1 MDDPMKD
8 IRPRVTPE
16 IALAMKARLQPLPD
30 WLLAALGY
38 TACNGENG
46 GGADHA
52 EPEAIIRQ
60 GKRDVTL
67 TSMAGAMRAKGFSE
81 GAILSA
87 LLVEN
92 ENRCIPCLS
101 TAQVE
106 KIAESVARYE
116 PDPFAHVTFK
126 NVTPAG
132 ANGHAA
138 NGPPETAAETVEIVR
153 ILASQLKAAE
163 HNDEWLWKG
172 YMARGGI
179 TLFSALWKAGK
190 TTLLAHL
197 LSLFGRGGTFC
208 GQAVTPAR
216 VVYVTEESQALWA
229 GRRDKAGFG
238 DWCEFVIRPFTQK
251 PSFNQWYAFINA
263 LAESL
268 RQRPADLVVFDP
280 LTNLW
285 PVKDENSAAEV
296 TTALMPLRTLD
307 PNECRNLTLV
317 HHLRKG
323 DGLEA
328 TGSRGSGALTGFV
341 DTILELRRFQTGDA
355 KDRRRV
361 LTTHGRYDDTP
372 AEAVIELT
380 DNRYALHGTRSEV
393 ASVDAIQTLIGLM
406 PLAPPGMTQAELYDR
421 WPDGANKPNRN
432 RFLDSLRHGVNVGFW
447 RMEGSGN
454 RNDPIRYHVAPK
466 AG

>member
-1 MDDPMKD
+1 MDPMKD
-8 IRPRVTPE
+8 RRPHVTAETWTKPV
-16 IALAMKARLQPLPD
+16 LCPLPD
-30 WLLAALGY
+30 WLLPAMGY
-38 TACNGENG
+38 TVCNGEAGNG
-46 GGADHA
+46 HA
-52 EPEAIIRQ
+52 EPEAVIRQ

-67 TSMAGAMRAKGFSE
+67 TSMAGTMRNKGFSE
-81 GAILSA
+81 AAILSA

-92 ENRCIPCLS
+92 ETRCIPCLS
-101 TAQVE
+101 TDQVE
-106 KIAESVARYE
+106 KIAHSVARYE
-116 PDPFAHVTFK
+116 PDPFAHITFK
-126 NVTPAG
+126 NVTAAG

-138 NGPPETAAETVEIVR
+138 NGHSETAAETAEIVR

-163 HNDEWLWKG
+163 HKDEWIWNG

-197 LSLFGRGGTFC
+197 LASFGQDETFC
-208 GQAVTPAR
+208 GQAVRPAR

-229 GRRDKAGFG
+229 GRRDKVGFG
-238 DWCEFVIRPFTQK
+238 DWCEFVIRPFNQK
-251 PSFNQWYAFINA
+251 PSFNQWYAFLNA

-280 LTNLW
+280 ITNLW

-341 DTILELRRFQTGDA
+341 DTIVELRRFQAADN

-361 LTTHGRYDDTP
+361 LTAHGRYDDTP
-372 AEAVIELT
+372 AEAVVELT
-380 DNRYALHGTRSEV
+380 DHGYALHGTRSEV
-393 ASVDAIQTLIGLM
+393 ASVDAMQVLMQILPPSAPGL
-406 PLAPPGMTQAELYDR
+406 TQKDLYEK
-421 WPDGANKPNRN
+421 WPEGSKPNRN
-432 RFLDSLRHGVNVGFW
+432 RFLDALRHGVNVGFW
-447 RMEGSGN
+447 RMGGSGN
-454 RNDPIRYHVAPK
+454 RGDPIRYYLAPK
-466 AG
+466 